1 MLMEKSDAGASD
13 ARRKLTEAE
22 MGDVGYVLGR
32 YQCAGVGRMAVKTII
47 WFSHLKSVSQLCPVQ
62 FKNRFWAQED
72 AGNRRGA
79 MGKPPIFPEQSGAP
93 QTLPPQ

>member
-1 MLMEKSDAGASD
+1 
-13 ARRKLTEAE
+13 
-22 MGDVGYVLGR
+22 
-32 YQCAGVGRMAVKTII
+32 MAVKKII

-62 FKNRFWAQED
+62 FKSRAQED